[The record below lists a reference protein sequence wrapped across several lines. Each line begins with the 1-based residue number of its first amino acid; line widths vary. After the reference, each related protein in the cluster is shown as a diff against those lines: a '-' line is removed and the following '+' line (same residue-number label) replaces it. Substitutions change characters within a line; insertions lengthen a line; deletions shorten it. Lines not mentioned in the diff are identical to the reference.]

1 MNNPHSLYDLG
12 VEYNAIIQ
20 EIEDADGVLS
30 PDLEERHDA
39 IVAKLAGSA
48 ANVKSALAMIKRGE
62 DELDEWL
69 DKLARRKAS
78 LAKEAER
85 WKNAAMANMIGMRIN
100 KLEGVLNG
108 LPVKLAVCE
117 SESVAIDIEAEKLP
131 DELCTIKTVKTPDK
145 KAIKAAILAGDDTA
159 VRVAHIER
167 KTYLRVS

>member
-1 MNNPHSLYDLG
+1 MNPHALFDLG
-12 VEYNAIIQ
+12 AEYNAIMA
-20 EIEDADGVLS
+20 EIEDADGVLT
-30 PDLEERHDA
+30 PELEERHDA
-39 IVAKLAGSA
+39 IVDRLAGSA
-48 ANVKSALAMIKRGE
+48 ANVKTALDMIKRGE
-62 DELDEWL
+62 DELDVWL

-85 WKNAAMANMIGMRIN
+85 WKNAAIANMIGMRIN
-100 KLEGVLNG
+100 RLEGVLNG

>member
-1 MNNPHSLYDLG
+1 MNPHSLLDLG
-12 VEYNAIIQ
+12 NEYNAIMA
-20 EIEDADGVLS
+20 EIEESDGVLT
-30 PDLEERHDA
+30 PELEARHDE
-39 IVAKLAGSA
+39 IVARLAGSA
-48 ANVKSALAMIKRGE
+48 ANVKTALDMIKRGE
-62 DELDEWL
+62 DELDVWL

-117 SESVAIDIEAEKLP
+117 SESVAIDIEADKLP